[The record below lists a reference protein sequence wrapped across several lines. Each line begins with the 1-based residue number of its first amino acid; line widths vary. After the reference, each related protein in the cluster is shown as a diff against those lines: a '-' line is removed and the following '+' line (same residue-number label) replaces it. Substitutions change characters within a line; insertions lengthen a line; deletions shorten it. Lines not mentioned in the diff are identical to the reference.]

1 MLRDAPSVVKLIWW
15 SADRLDNRRAIS
27 TSAQFD
33 ITDVKK
39 SRKKNKQNNEAIEIK
54 TQMTKWRVSS
64 ANAAP

>member
-64 ANAAP
+64 VNAAP

>member
-15 SADRLDNRRAIS
+15 SGDRLDNRRAIS